1 MEMDSSFVGLAFSG
15 PDFEVTWR
23 KTMNYAA
30 ATGDNNPRYF
40 DDTRKGGVMAPPMF
54 AVAVTWL
61 AIDNANP
68 ENRVRRSL
76 SPEIAK
82 TSVHATE
89 HLIFHRPIRPGDRL
103 KVRGEFVAVRPT
115 SAGVHSITRL
125 NVTNENG
132 EAVFTE
138 YNGTMFRTVRCK
150 DSGQGMDKIPVS
162 PGWDPSEKP
171 IWDVELPVAPEM
183 AHLYDGCTDI
193 VFPIHTSRAFAL
205 DVGLPDI
212 ILQGTCT
219 LALAARE
226 LLNREADSDPERM
239 KELAC
244 RFTRPVIPGT
254 RIRVQLTH
262 KERTEKGVYLGF
274 RVLNAKH
281 EIALSTGF
289 VRIALPCLRP
299 NL

>member
-1 MEMDSSFVGLAFSG
+1 MEMDSSFVGLKFSG
-15 PDFEVTWR
+15 PDVDATWR

-40 DDTRKGGVMAPPMF
+40 DDTRMGGVIAPPMF
-54 AVAVTWL
+54 AVAVTWP
-61 AIDNANP
+61 AIDNAIP
-68 ENRVRRSL
+68 ENRARRSL
-76 SPEIAK
+76 SQEIAR

-89 HLIFHRPIRPGDRL
+89 HLVFHRPIRPGDRL

-115 SAGVHSITRL
+115 SAGVHAITRL
-125 NVTNENG
+125 DVTNEHG
-132 EAVFTE
+132 EDVFTE
-138 YNGTMFRTVRCK
+138 YNGTMFRGVHLK
-150 DSGQGMDKIPVS
+150 DSGRGVDRIPVS
-162 PGWDPSEKP
+162 PGWDTLEKP
-171 IWDVELPVAPEM
+171 IWDVEIPIAPEL

-226 LLNREADSDPERM
+226 LLGREADLVPERL

-254 RIRVQLTH
+254 RVRVQLTH
-262 KERTEKGVYLGF
+262 KERTEDGVCLGF
-274 RVLNAKH
+274 SVLNAKH
-281 EIALSTGF
+281 EIALSAGF
-289 VRIALPCLRP
+289 ARMALP
-299 NL
+299 